1 MADRTRSAHR
11 RKCIYAMA
19 ILALVLAALT
29 PAGGASAQ
37 SPAPATA
44 AAKAAA
50 TPATPATAKSQAAA
64 SAKSGAAA
72 AKSTQPAKT
81 ETSAKATSPAA
92 PASGAAPARVPAP
105 AAAAATGTPAPA
117 SPKPIE
123 TGAVKPAATAAAPAA
138 QAPDITKYADW
149 VLECAP
155 IDARKHCSLR
165 QTVADGKGRRIIQ
178 LVARRGGN
186 TAFLEVSV
194 PLGISIPYGVFIV
207 LSEKTKLSTELV
219 DCDATGCRAVTPL
232 DEKTLGELA
241 AAKSVSV
248 SFQDS
253 KSGKLLT
260 VGGSLN
266 GFTEGV
272 KLVLASL

>member
-1 MADRTRSAHR
+1 
-11 RKCIYAMA
+11 MA

-50 TPATPATAKSQAAA
+50 TPATAKSQAAP

-123 TGAVKPAATAAAPAA
+123 TGAVKPAASAVAPAA